1 MAKVS
6 PMTKASL
13 TTATPKPANQGG
25 HAAVNVQ
32 PAKIQSKAGL
42 AKPGMTSMN
51 FTKQPAGT
59 KGTNPGAK

>member
-1 MAKVS
+1 MAKVT

-25 HAAVNVQ
+25 HSGVNVQ
-32 PAKIQSKAGL
+32 GAKIQAKAGSG
-42 AKPGMTSMN
+42 KPGMTSMN
-51 FTKQPAGT
+51 YSAMPSGT

>member
-1 MAKVS
+1 MAKVA

-13 TTATPKPANQGG
+13 TTSVPKPANQGG

-32 PAKIQSKAGL
+32 PAKIQSKAGST
-42 AKPGMTSMN
+42 KPGPVSMN
-51 FTKQPAGT
+51 FTKQPSGT